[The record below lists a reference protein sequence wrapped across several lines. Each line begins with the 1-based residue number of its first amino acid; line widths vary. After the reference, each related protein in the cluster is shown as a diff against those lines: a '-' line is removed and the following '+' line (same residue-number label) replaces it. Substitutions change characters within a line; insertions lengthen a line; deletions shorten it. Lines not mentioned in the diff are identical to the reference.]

1 MQLRTTLA
9 LFSLVSLFSAVG
21 AAATPQT
28 FLTLNGQPRRLH
40 WSRNY
45 SDLYAPGRNLFHIE
59 QSGCRIDF
67 LQYFGL

>member
-28 FLTLNGQPRRLH
+28 FLTLNSQPGDYIGQG
-40 WSRNY
+40 NY
-45 SDLYAPGRNLFHIE
+45 SDLYARGRNLFHIE
-59 QSGCRIDF
+59 QFGCRIDF